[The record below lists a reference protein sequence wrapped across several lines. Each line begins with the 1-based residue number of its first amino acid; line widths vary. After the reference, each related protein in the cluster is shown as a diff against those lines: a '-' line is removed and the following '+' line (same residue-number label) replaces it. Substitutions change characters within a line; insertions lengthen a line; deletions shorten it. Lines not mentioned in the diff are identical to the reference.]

1 MTENRDP
8 CRSPWL
14 SIPAEE
20 YEGHMASPGVRQL
33 QHLSRVFG
41 GLLDEFS
48 PESVAV
54 LGVSGGNGLEHIDP
68 GRVKRV
74 VGVDI
79 NPAYLDLAR
88 SRHGARLPG
97 LELVC
102 GDIASCELPPASFDL
117 VYAALVFEYLEPAAA
132 VGRIADW
139 LKPGGVAAALLQL
152 PSPAHGRVSE
162 TPYRSVRMLEPHIHL
177 VEPAHLRN
185 LFAGR
190 GFREIRCG
198 TETLEGGKGF
208 FLEIYRR

>member
-1 MTENRDP
+1 
-8 CRSPWL
+8 
-14 SIPAEE
+14 
-20 YEGHMASPGVRQL
+20 MASPGVRQL

-74 VGVDI
+74 VGIDI

-162 TPYRSVRMLEPHIHL
+162 TPYRSVRMLEPHIHPRGTRASAESFRRPRISRDPMRHGNARRRQRL
-177 VEPAHLRN
+177 LSRN
-185 LFAGR
+185 LPALNPRLNPRR
-190 GFREIRCG
+190 G
-198 TETLEGGKGF
+198 L
-208 FLEIYRR
+208 